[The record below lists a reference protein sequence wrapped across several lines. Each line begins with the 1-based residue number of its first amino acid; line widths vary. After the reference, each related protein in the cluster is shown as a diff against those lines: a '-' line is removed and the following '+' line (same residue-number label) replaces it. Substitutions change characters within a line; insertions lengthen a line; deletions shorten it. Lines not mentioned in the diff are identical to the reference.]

1 MFDTTSLK
9 EQYSLGDRKF
19 SQADLER
26 ADLENIFL
34 STSKWHK
41 FEQGKSRSSKL

>member
-34 STSKWHK
+34 SRVEMIKANLNYAH
-41 FEQGKSRSSKL
+41 L